1 MTLGVH
7 FGLAFEQAERLAA
20 LDDDAAI
27 IAFVEEIEEAWNEEN
42 LCQTDKAWET
52 IHHCLT
58 GDDPANDYTDTDAGE
73 EPLKWAI
80 LGGAGLL
87 EEVDNYFIFALDAQ
101 QVREVSHA
109 LDEIDETEFRRR
121 YDKYCRG
128 KQPGL
133 DEDHFIY
140 TWENFRGLKTFYGR
154 MAAAGYDVIFTV
166 SQ

>member
-7 FGLAFEQAERLAA
+7 FGLSPEQGEQLAA

-27 IAFVEEIEEAWNEEN
+27 MAFVEEIEEAWDEDN
-42 LCQTDKAWET
+42 LCQTDKAWEA

-58 GDDPANDYTDTDAGE
+58 GDDPSKDYTDTDAGE

-87 EEVDNYFIFALDAQ
+87 EEVDDYFIFALDAD
-101 QVREVSHA
+101 QVRELAPA
-109 LDEIDETEFRRR
+109 LDKIDEAEFRRR

-133 DEDHFIY
+133 DENHFGY
-140 TWENFRGLKTFYGR
+140 AWENFKDLKEFYRR
-154 MAAAGYDVIFTV
+154 MAAKGYDVIFTV